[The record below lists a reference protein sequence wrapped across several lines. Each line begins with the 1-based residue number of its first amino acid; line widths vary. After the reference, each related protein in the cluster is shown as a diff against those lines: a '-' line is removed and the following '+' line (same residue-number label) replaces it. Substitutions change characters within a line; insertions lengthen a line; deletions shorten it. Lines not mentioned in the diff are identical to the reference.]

1 MQKEEDP
8 YNIYALKG
16 GYEKLWSSI
25 VEKEEMEVRYNVD
38 IVGVSRRRYG
48 GVTITMWDSSILH
61 HEHCDFMVWTP
72 PMTDLLKVLHYPT
85 RNEWDLFSQL
95 QATVTTASVFTS
107 KGLVRHT
114 PYTVF
119 MENVVRRRPEHE
131 VTACF
136 DWEGIASKPNVT
148 EYDQERGLLT
158 MVCLQQGGSRTSRQL
173 VEEKLRQ
180 HLEGGFNSSHI
191 EVLHSETW
199 DFFHRFLL
207 HPNCFSS
214 HEYWCPDGV
223 QRR

>member
-8 YNIYALKG
+8 YNIYTLKG
-16 GYEKLWSSI
+16 GYEKLWISI

-48 GVTITMWDSSILH
+48 GVTIHMWESSILH

-85 RNEWDLFSQL
+85 RNEWDLFSRL

-136 DWEGIASKPNVT
+136 DFFQSFVQFIN
-148 EYDQERGLLT
+148 QEVHT
-158 MVCLQQGGSRTSRQL
+158 
-173 VEEKLRQ
+173 
-180 HLEGGFNSSHI
+180 
-191 EVLHSETW
+191 HSILKQCAYLPADLSEMQ
-199 DFFHRFLL
+199 
-207 HPNCFSS
+207 PAIVSN
-214 HEYWCPDGV
+214 
-223 QRR
+223 